1 MNLVEYYQSKGY
13 KCKIGDT
20 IEIEAEDIT
29 EGSKMKIEYI
39 CDICGHSF
47 IRSPCSNKRAK
58 KEKLVD
64 TCTNCSRQRAK
75 MTCLERYGVDN
86 AMKKEEFQRKCEESK
101 QKTNFESD
109 KNYSSSGFEK
119 GIPVSAGQY
128 RIASLFPDFEVNYH
142 LGKYYIDL
150 FYNNIAIEYD
160 GKGHD
165 LQVRMGKI
173 SLEGFQEKEKQKT
186 DFICQ
191 SNRLLRI
198 KDSKDKVKRENF
210 EIKKLVEDIKSFIKG
225 DELYKEIEIK

>member
-1 MNLVEYYQSKGY
+1 MEYYQSKGY
-13 KCKIGDT
+13 SCKIGDT

-29 EGSKMKIEYI
+29 EGSKIKIEYV
-39 CDICGHSF
+39 CDICGQSF
-47 IRSPCSNKRAK
+47 VRSPSSNKRAK
-58 KEKLVD
+58 KEKLID
-64 TCTNCSRQRAK
+64 TCPNCSRQRAR

-101 QKTNFESD
+101 QKANFESD

-128 RIASLFPDFEVNYH
+128 QIASFFSDFEVNYH

-173 SLEGFQEKEKQKT
+173 SLEEFQEKEKQKT

-198 KDSKDKVKRENF
+198 KDPKDKVKKENF
-210 EIKKLVEDIKSFIKG
+210 EIEKLVESIKSFIKS